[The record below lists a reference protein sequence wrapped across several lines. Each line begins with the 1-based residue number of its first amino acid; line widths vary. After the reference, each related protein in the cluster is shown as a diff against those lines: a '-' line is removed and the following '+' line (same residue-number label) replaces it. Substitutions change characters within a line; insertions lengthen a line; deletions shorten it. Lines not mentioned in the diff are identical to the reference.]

1 MPAFS
6 SVLLLKERLG
16 DGGFGTVYRAER
28 KMDRRVRSSDLPQ
41 LITFAGL
48 RDQSRETVGGHVEP
62 RPSGGRDQLSH
73 PNVVSF
79 IDVVEHKSVKHVVM
93 EYCGRGDLRKF
104 LNFHLELWCVAL
116 LLTSRYTPRLQ
127 PGC

>member
-62 RPSGGRDQLSH
+62 RPSGGRDLRPES
-73 PNVVSF
+73 VVSSKRRV
-79 IDVVEHKSVKHVVM
+79 IHRR
-93 EYCGRGDLRKF
+93 RGAQI
-104 LNFHLELWCVAL
+104 C
-116 LLTSRYTPRLQ
+116 
-127 PGC
+127 